1 MLKQQLKTTYIS
13 SQNVSVKVL
22 QGLIKAYLIDLI
34 TNYKDRWGGT
44 ESLHMIKLKV
54 KISQIFKVCL

>member
-1 MLKQQLKTTYIS
+1 MLKQQLKTTYIT

-34 TNYKDRWGGT
+34 TNYKERWGGT
-44 ESLHMIKLKV
+44 ESLHD
-54 KISQIFKVCL
+54 QT